1 MGHKINQM
9 SRYNECRIVSML
21 LYTFY
26 SLWTCWSLGYA
37 QSIQPESINLI
48 FLCRL
53 SILRHCRL
61 YCMRFSFGVFCKER
75 FALASLITKR
85 EKKSHWHHWI
95 DIKNKN
101 LLFLCLW
108 ENNMYDLPCLS
119 YFWSVRITDLNET
132 EYIWT
137 SKIHTYKIFM
147 KNISKKMKLRKFFV
161 RDRTKTFYL
170 CTYKPPAKFQ
180 FKNCRV
186 LFT

>member
-1 MGHKINQM
+1 M
-9 SRYNECRIVSML
+9 SAASYQCFCIHSIVYGL
-21 LYTFY
+21 VDHWATH
-26 SLWTCWSLGYA
+26 SLFNRS
-37 QSIQPESINLI
+37 QLI
-48 FLCRL
+48 WFSYCRL
-53 SILRHCRL
+53 SIRRHCRL

-75 FALASLITKR
+75 FALESLITKR
-85 EKKSHWHHWI
+85 EKKSHKHHWI

-137 SKIHTYKIFM
+137 SKIHTYKISM

-170 CTYKPPAKFQ
+170 CT
-180 FKNCRV
+180 
-186 LFT
+186 